1 MRKIIA
7 SSVAGLIFCIASAVN
22 AQDFYVYP
30 AKGQSPEQTEKDK
43 FECYNWAKNETG
55 FDPMQMPTATR
66 PPPQKEQQ
74 KAGAL
79 GGAAAG
85 AAAGAITS
93 GILGGDVGAGAA
105 VGAVGGGLIGGMR
118 RNDQRQR
125 EAAAQQQWEQEQAQN
140 YAAGR
145 SAYNRAY
152 VACLD
157 ARGYSVK

>member
-1 MRKIIA
+1 MKINTT
-7 SSVAGLIFCIASAVN
+7 IFVIVLCSLSTSALY
-22 AQDFYVYP
+22 AQDFFVYP

-66 PPPQKEQQ
+66 PPPQKEQERM
-74 KAGAL
+74 GAV
-79 GGAAAG
+79 GGAATG
-85 AAAGAITS
+85 AVVGGIAS
-93 GILGGDVGAGAA
+93 GILGGDVGTAA
-105 VGAVGGGLIGGMR
+105 AAGAVGGGLIGGMR
-118 RNDQRQR
+118 RSDQRKR
-125 EAAAQQQWEQEQAQN
+125 EEAAQRQWEQEQTQK
-140 YAAGR
+140 YASGR